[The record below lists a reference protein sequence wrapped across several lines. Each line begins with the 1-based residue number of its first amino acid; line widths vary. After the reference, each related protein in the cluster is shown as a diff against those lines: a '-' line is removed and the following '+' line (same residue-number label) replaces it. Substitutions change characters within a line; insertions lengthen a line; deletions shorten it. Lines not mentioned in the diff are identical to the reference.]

1 MFGIALTML
10 AAEPLACCKVAML
23 MPAQIDNTLRAPL
36 AVAAAQVAA
45 AMGGFTAMTT
55 DSHAAISASTVT
67 PGNILCNSMRLSGET
82 STTVI
87 AAGDQLLAIK
97 PLIIAAPILPPPTK
111 QIGESVMIQILLA

>member
-1 MFGIALTML
+1 VFGIALTML
-10 AAEPLACCKVAML
+10 VAEPQACCKVAML
-23 MPAQIDNTLRAPL
+23 MPAQIDSTLRVPL

-45 AMGGFTAMTT
+45 ATGGFTAMTT
-55 DSHAAISASTVT
+55 DSHVVILASTAT
-67 PGNILCNSMRLSGET
+67 PGNIFCNSMRLSGET

-87 AAGDQLLAIK
+87 AAGGQLLAIK